1 MKIDEL
7 LTDDVKKVLLVEP
20 DFPTANK
27 SRNHSDFL
35 PIGLLKIASYVRTKS
50 IDVKLV
56 RYEHKKRDNTK
67 QTTLDMIESPIK
79 EEESFEPDLIFVTS
93 IFTYWSKYVKQA
105 VEYCREKYGDVTI
118 VVGGIYASLMP
129 EYCKKDT
136 GCDYVMTGIIP
147 EAEEL
152 IPAYDLVDVDYQIL
166 HTTRGCVRK
175 CGFCGTYIIEPE

>member
-1 MKIDEL
+1 MNINEL
-7 LTDDVKKVLLVEP
+7 LTENVKKVLLVEP

-50 IDVKLV
+50 IDVKLI
-56 RYEHKKRDNTK
+56 RYEHKKMDTSK
-67 QTTLDMIESPIK
+67 QITLDNINTVKTTEKSTFK
-79 EEESFEPDLIFVTS
+79 PDLIFVTS

-105 VEYCREKYGDVTI
+105 VEYCRNTYGDTPI

-136 GCDYVMTGIIP
+136 GCDYILTGIIP
-147 EAEEL
+147 EAEKL
-152 IPAYDLVDVDYQIL
+152 IPAYIS
-166 HTTRGCVRK
+166 
-175 CGFCGTYIIEPE
+175 IEE